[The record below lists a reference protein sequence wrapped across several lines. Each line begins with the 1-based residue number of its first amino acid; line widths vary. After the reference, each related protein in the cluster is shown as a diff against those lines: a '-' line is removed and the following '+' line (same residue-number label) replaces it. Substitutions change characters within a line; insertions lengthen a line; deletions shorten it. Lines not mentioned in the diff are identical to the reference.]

1 MDSDSAD
8 SPTRP
13 PADPAA
19 DPVAIPALSLILGFG
34 PMLPLIAAG
43 LSALSQP
50 DPLRAVAIVAGTGW
64 ASALLLFIAGV
75 RRGYGFA
82 TRARPRASTL
92 IATITIF
99 VAGLIAIP
107 LFLIAP
113 VTGVLVLILGFLC
126 VAILD
131 RHAALTGAAPRHFA
145 RLRPPQM
152 AVGLIGLLMI
162 EAACIGGRY

>member
-1 MDSDSAD
+1 MVVGDD
-8 SPTRP
+8 SPAP
-13 PADPAA
+13 PPPDPAA
-19 DPVAIPALSLILGFG
+19 DPVTIPALSLILGFG
-34 PMLPLIAAG
+34 PMLPLITAG
-43 LSALSQP
+43 LGALTQP

-92 IATITIF
+92 TATIAIF

-113 VTGVLVLILGFLC
+113 VTGVLALILGFLS

-131 RHAALTGAAPRHFA
+131 RHAARSGDAPRHFA

-152 AVGLIGLLMI
+152 TVGLIGLLMI
-162 EAACIGGRY
+162 EAACLGVRY